1 MLEIRSAAANDAA
14 RLLEIY
20 GYYVEKTAISF
31 ELETPSAEEF
41 RERIR
46 KTLEK
51 YPYLVAEEDGA
62 ILGYAYAGVFKARA
76 AYDHCCELTIYL
88 DRNARKRGLG
98 RKLYEALEA
107 ELEKRGFRNLYACI
121 GYPV

>member
-1 MLEIRSAAANDAA
+1 MTIIRSATPNDAA

-31 ELETPSAEEF
+31 ELETPSAAEF

-46 KTLEK
+46 KTLAK

-62 ILGYAYAGVFKARA
+62 IAGSTCIVMSLRS
-76 AYDHCCELTIYL
+76 T
-88 DRNARKRGLG
+88 
-98 RKLYEALEA
+98 A
-107 ELEKRGFRNLYACI
+107 EEK
-121 GYPV
+121 VKV